1 VLRAL
6 VAALRAPAA
15 ANPQAALA
23 AAQALWAAGS
33 REERKLAAELLGQ
46 AAPRAPAEVLALAQG
61 WLMHLDSGETAD
73 ALAEQGLGSLIRADP
88 ATYLALARQWATFP
102 LRLVRRFGLATV
114 AALARDPLWD
124 NVPAALYVVEQVMLD
139 PDGEVRKNTAQL
151 LQTLAAKS
159 PAEVTHF
166 LLRQAARPS
175 GHTHWIVRH
184 ALPAL
189 PAEAQAEVLK
199 VLRG

>member
-1 VLRAL
+1 M
-6 VAALRAPAA
+6 
-15 ANPQAALA
+15 
-23 AAQALWAAGS
+23 
-33 REERKLAAELLGQ
+33 
-46 AAPRAPAEVLALAQG
+46 ALAQR
-61 WLMHLDSGETAD
+61 WLPHLDSGETAE
-73 ALAEQGLGSLIRADP
+73 ALAVQGLGGLIRADP
-88 ATYLALARQWATFP
+88 ATYLDLARQWAVYP
-102 LRLVRRFGLATV
+102 LRLVRHFGLATV
-114 AALARDPLWD
+114 AALALDPLWD

-139 PDGEVRKNTAQL
+139 PDGDVRRTAAAL
-151 LQTLAAKS
+151 LRQLAAKS

-189 PAEAQAEVLK
+189 SAEAQAEVMK